1 MTTLFAVGTIA
12 AILLAVYLSIA
23 MYIGVPS

>member
-12 AILLAVYLSIA
+12 AILLAAYLSIA
-23 MYIGVPS
+23 MYLGVTP